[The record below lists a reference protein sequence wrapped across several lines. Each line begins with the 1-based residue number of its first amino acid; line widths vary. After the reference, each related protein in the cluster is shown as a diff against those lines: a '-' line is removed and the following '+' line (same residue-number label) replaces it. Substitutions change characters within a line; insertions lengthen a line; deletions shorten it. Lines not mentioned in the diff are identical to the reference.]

1 MCVYTHVYAFYVSL
15 RRRNPKMK
23 AKRLIVVAFLL
34 VAVVVLGVGFA
45 AVSTTLDING
55 KADVNP
61 DAAFKADI
69 YFDSATANDSG
80 NTATVN
86 PNDDNKASFTA
97 NNLSG
102 QGDSASFTYVIKNDG
117 DLDATISVT
126 ACAVSVG
133 DTTIFDITT
142 DWGTAT
148 KPLAANGEATIT
160 VTVSLKETPK
170 DTVSG

>member
-1 MCVYTHVYAFYVSL
+1 
-15 RRRNPKMK
+15 MK
-23 AKRLIVVAFLL
+23 AKRLIVVSFLL
-34 VAVVVLGVGFA
+34 VAIVVLGVGFA

-61 DAAFKADI
+61 DSAFKADI

-86 PNDDNKASFTA
+86 PNDDHK
-97 NNLSG
+97 
-102 QGDSASFTYVIKNDG
+102 ASFTYVIKNSG

-133 DTTIFDITT
+133 DTSIFDITT

-148 KPLAANGEATIT
+148 QPLAANGEATIT
-160 VTVSLKETPK
+160 VTVSLKETP
-170 DTVSG
+170 VESISGSFIVELKAVAVTE